1 MMSPKK
7 KSAKP
12 SVYQYF
18 IQQYFQIITYIII
31 GSLFV
36 AGLVFGL
43 LTFQK
48 IFTSFAKQRQEKLTH
63 QLLIG
68 NIYFSENSLT
78 EFSSD
83 GLQNLFNSNIDESLR
98 LVGSAVIFDSKHLLT
113 AAHLLNNQVGYYY
126 FYNDVLSWQPLT
138 DWQIYR
144 ERDLAFGTF
153 KDFKSETKY
162 SQYLTIASDLRLG
175 EGLQTWVKRG
185 QHWQPSY
192 PVVSELSRTIALQ
205 QAWGEMQVA
214 SLSVVA
220 VKANNRLGDSGSP
233 VFNQAGEL
241 VGILVG
247 VDLEDET
254 ISYLSRL

>member
-1 MMSPKK
+1 MLPKN
-7 KSAKP
+7 KSTKP
-12 SVYQYF
+12 SVYQHF

-31 GSLFV
+31 GSLFI

-68 NIYFSENSLT
+68 NIYYSESLLT
-78 EFSSD
+78 DFSSD
-83 GLQNLFNSNIDESLR
+83 SLQNLFNSNFDEQLR
-98 LVGSAVIFDSKHLLT
+98 LVGTAVIFDNQHLLT
-113 AAHLLNNQVGYYY
+113 AAHLLNNHEGYYY
-126 FYNDVLSWQPLT
+126 FYNESLSWQPLT

-153 KDFKSETKY
+153 KDFKSVEKY
-162 SQYLTIASDLRLG
+162 SQYLKIASDLSLG
-175 EGLQTWVKRG
+175 ESLQTWVKRG
-185 QHWQPSY
+185 RQWQASY
-192 PVVSELSRTIALQ
+192 PVVSELSRMISLQ

-220 VKANNRLGDSGSP
+220 VKASNRLGDSGSP

-241 VGILVG
+241 VGVLVG